1 MAQLTETGRKHI
13 ARKNFAYVDKEGGEH
28 LPIHDDEHV
37 RNAIARF
44 NQTKFESVEAK
55 EKARRK
61 VLAAAKRF
69 GVDVSDDAEVAKR
82 ADSLKRI
89 RTKSGMRGG
98 KRVVRRARPA
108 ARARATAR
116 RGGTK
121 RSARKGTATR
131 RARR

>member
-108 ARARATAR
+108 ARARTTAR